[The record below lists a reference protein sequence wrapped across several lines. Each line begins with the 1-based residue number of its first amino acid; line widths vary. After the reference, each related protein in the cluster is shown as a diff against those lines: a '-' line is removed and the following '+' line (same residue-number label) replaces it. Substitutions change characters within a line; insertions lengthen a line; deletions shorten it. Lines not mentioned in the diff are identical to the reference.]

1 MLRNRPLLII
11 FLIVFVN
18 LLGFGIII
26 PLLPFYADHVGAT
39 PLAVGL
45 LFAAYSLSQMLATPV
60 LGHLSDRHGRRP
72 VLLLSLL
79 GTVISF
85 AVLAAANVLWLL
97 FVARIIDG
105 LSGGNI
111 STARA
116 YISDV
121 TEEKDRARAY
131 GLIGAAFG
139 LGFIFGPALGGL
151 LGRFGYWA
159 PATAAAALA
168 ATALAL
174 TWVALPESRRPA
186 ARHVGPDTS
195 RPSPWRDLPRLL
207 TRPVLGRLL
216 LVNLL
221 YWASFAVYETTFA
234 LFAKARFDW
243 GMSQVGYLLAALGVV
258 SAIVQGGLIGIVV
271 RRLGEKVTLVG
282 GLLLGA
288 AGLGVAAFAHS
299 VPLFVLMLLP
309 AAVGASLS
317 SPALIALISHAA
329 GPAEQGR
336 VQGVSG
342 ALESAGRVIGPVW
355 GNGLLGAAGEGAA
368 YFSAALL
375 MFLVALIAAGI
386 HRTGDVRAP
395 AGHGTTGQAREAE
408 QGRQAGHS

>member
-1 MLRNRPLLII
+1 MPKNRSLLII

-26 PLLPFYADHVGAT
+26 PLLPFYAEHAGAT

-45 LFAAYSLSQMLATPV
+45 LFAAYSVSQILATPV
-60 LGHLSDRHGRRP
+60 LGNLSDRYGRRP

-85 AVLAAANVLWLL
+85 VLLALANVLWLL
-97 FVARIIDG
+97 FVARIVDG

-151 LGRFGYWA
+151 LANFSFSA

-168 ATALAL
+168 ALALAL
-174 TWVALPESRRPA
+174 TWVALPESHHPA
-186 ARHVGPDTS
+186 PLAEGRVER
-195 RPSPWRDLPRLL
+195 RPSPWRELPRLL

-221 YWASFAVYETTFA
+221 YWSAFAVYETTFA
-234 LFAKARFDW
+234 LFAKARFGW

-258 SAIVQGGLIGIVV
+258 GALVQGGLIGMVV
-271 RRLGEKVTLVG
+271 RHLGEKTTLAG
-282 GLLLGA
+282 GLFLAA
-288 AGLGVAAFAHS
+288 AGLGAAAFLRS
-299 VPLFVLMLLP
+299 VPLFILMLLP
-309 AAVGASLS
+309 AAVGAALS
-317 SPALIALISHAA
+317 SPALIALISHTA
-329 GPAEQGR
+329 GSAEQGR

-342 ALESAGRVIGPVW
+342 ALESVGRVIGPVW
-355 GNGLLGAAGEGAA
+355 GYGLLGAAGEGAA
-368 YFSAALL
+368 YFSAALVML
-375 MFLVALIAAGI
+375 LGALIASGVSGA
-386 HRTGDVRAP
+386 RDVRAP
-395 AGHGTTGQAREAE
+395 AGTDTGHEA
-408 QGRQAGHS
+408 GRL

>member
-1 MLRNRPLLII
+1 MPRNRPLLII

-45 LFAAYSLSQMLATPV
+45 LFAAYSVSQVLATPV
-60 LGHLSDRHGRRP
+60 LGNLSDRYGRRP

-85 AVLAAANVLWLL
+85 ALLAVANVLWLL

-151 LGRFGYWA
+151 LARFGYSA
-159 PATAAAALA
+159 PATAAAVLAALA
-168 ATALAL
+168 LGL
-174 TWVALPESRRPA
+174 TWVALPESHQPGALPA
-186 ARHVGPDTS
+186 GQNAR

-207 TRPVLGRLL
+207 TRPLLGRLL

-221 YWASFAVYETTFA
+221 YWAAFAVYETTFA
-234 LFAKARFDW
+234 LFAKARFNW

-258 SAIVQGGLIGIVV
+258 GAIVQGGLIGMVV
-271 RRLGEKVTLVG
+271 RRLGEKTTLVG
-282 GLLLGA
+282 GLFLAA
-288 AGLGVAAFAHS
+288 AGLGAAAFIRS
-299 VPLFVLMLLP
+299 VPIFILVLLP
-309 AAVGASLS
+309 AAVGAALS
-317 SPALIALISHAA
+317 SPALIALISHTA

-342 ALESAGRVIGPVW
+342 ALESLGRVIGPVW
-355 GNGLLGAAGEGAA
+355 GNGLLGAIGEGAA
-368 YFSAALL
+368 YFSAALVML
-375 MFLVALIAAGI
+375 LVALIAAGVSGA
-386 HRTGDVRAP
+386 HEVRTP
-395 AGHGTTGQAREAE
+395 AAAATTDKAREAGPGPE
-408 QGRQAGHS
+408 AGQP